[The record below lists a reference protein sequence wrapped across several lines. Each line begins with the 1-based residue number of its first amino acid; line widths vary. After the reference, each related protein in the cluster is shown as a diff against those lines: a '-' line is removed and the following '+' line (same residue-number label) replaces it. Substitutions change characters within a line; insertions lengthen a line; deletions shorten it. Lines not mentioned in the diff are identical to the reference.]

1 MNPSDP
7 IRPPPRRVAIL
18 LTKASITG
26 AAVRE
31 MEELA
36 QRAQA
41 AMAGRFAAV
50 VHAFSEQGSPSLRE
64 ALDALAAGDAAA
76 GGVPDEIAI
85 VPLLL
90 PMEPGFRTWIT
101 GAVQRWMR
109 DAPALRRPEVT
120 LCMPPGDTLAADA
133 LVHGLLQSPA
143 IPIGAPA
150 TASPAGSVIP
160 PQKRRVLVCQGGPCN
175 HAGAAMVWGHLRNE
189 QKRLDLRQAGD
200 GMMSA
205 RTSCLGPCHLAPVV
219 QVFPEGTWYGG
230 VDEAGIDRIIESHL
244 LRGEPVA
251 ELAYPQ
257 VPGKQT
263 LR

>member
-7 IRPPPRRVAIL
+7 IRPPLRRAAIL
-18 LTKASITG
+18 LAKASITG

-41 AMAGRFAAV
+41 AMAGCFAAV
-50 VHAFSEQGSPSLRE
+50 VPAFSEQGSPSLRE
-64 ALDALAAGDAAA
+64 ALDALAAGNVA
-76 GGVPDEIAI
+76 DEIAI

-109 DAPALRRPEVT
+109 DAQAPRRPGVT
-120 LCMPPGDTLAADA
+120 LCMPPGDTLAVDA
-133 LVHGLLQSPA
+133 LVHGLLQSTTV
-143 IPIGAPA
+143 PIDAPA
-150 TASPAGSVIP
+150 AAPSAGSVIP

-175 HAGAAMVWGHLRNE
+175 HAGAALVWGHLRNE
-189 QKRLDLRQAGD
+189 QKRLDLRNTGE

-205 RTSCLGPCHLAPVV
+205 RTSCLGPCNLAPVV

-230 VDEAGIDRIIESHL
+230 VDEAGIDRIVESHL